1 MAMTTTTA
9 SAATATPATLLASG
23 DSYFVDGNYNAAI
36 DDYTASNRLAASS
49 IDDDADNINDNDAE
63 VGRRLLLVVRFRCL
77 SHRAE
82 ARLLLAATASSSPRI
97 ITKSYATITC
107 S

>member
-1 MAMTTTTA
+1 MTTTTA

-36 DDYTASNRLAASS
+36 DDYTASNRLASS